1 MLDLKLVLTMLRRI
15 KMPIPNGQITTTK
28 IMQGLDKGEQ
38 CQDKTGQ
45 EVSEQTDEATTP
57 MQSQSQSE

>member
-1 MLDLKLVLTMLRRI
+1 MLRRR